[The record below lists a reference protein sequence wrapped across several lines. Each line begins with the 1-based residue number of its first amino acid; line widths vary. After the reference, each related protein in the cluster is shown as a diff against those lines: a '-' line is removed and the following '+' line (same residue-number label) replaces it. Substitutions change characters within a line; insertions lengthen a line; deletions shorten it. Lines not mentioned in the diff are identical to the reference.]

1 MADFDWSMPLFEFF
15 DLPTWQEISND
26 REIFLTSFY
35 RKFSGHKHLKSLSSR
50 RSRIKIGNE
59 SKIQSFW
66 NSSKL
71 RRKMDNS
78 SRMSIFELKLW
89 YSKARDSRDQLWYLI
104 VLSVIL
110 RRLNQIQNALPMF
123 DFCFHSK
130 YCIQQNKLFSTQIT
144 KNMPKN
150 NPFRKH
156 IHRTFET
163 FLIEKSIFTKIHSI
177 FDGPK

>member
-15 DLPTWQEISND
+15 DSPTWQEISND

-35 RKFSGHKHLKSLSSR
+35 RKFTGHKHLKSLSSR
-50 RSRIKIGNE
+50 TSRIKIGNN
-59 SKIQSFW
+59 SKIPSFW

-71 RRKMDNS
+71 HIFIGKWIIFPEWTVRIKM
-78 SRMSIFELKLW
+78 L
-89 YSKARDSRDQLWYLI
+89 YSLTRDLLRYLI

-130 YCIQQNKLFSTQIT
+130 YCIRQNKFFSTQITT

-150 NPFRKH
+150 NHFRKH
-156 IHRTFET
+156 NFTEFGSK
-163 FLIEKSIFTKIHSI
+163 KSIFAKIHSI

>member
-15 DLPTWQEISND
+15 DSPTWQEISND

-50 RSRIKIGNE
+50 KSRIEIGNN
-59 SKIQSFW
+59 SKSPSFC
-66 NSSKL
+66 NSTKLDIFIEKLIIFPEWTFSKWKYTL
-71 RRKMDNS
+71 
-78 SRMSIFELKLW
+78 
-89 YSKARDSRDQLWYLI
+89 ARDSRDLLWYLI

-130 YCIQQNKLFSTQIT
+130 YCIQQNKLFSTQILP

-150 NPFRKH
+150 YRLSK
-156 IHRTFET
+156 T
-163 FLIEKSIFTKIHSI
+163 
-177 FDGPK
+177 

>member
-1 MADFDWSMPLFEFF
+1 MPRLKSGNQKWPILIGQCRF
-15 DLPTWQEISND
+15 LNSLIRRHRQEISND

-71 RRKMDNS
+71 RIFISNLVEKMDNS

-123 DFCFHSK
+123 HFCFHSK
-130 YCIQQNKLFSTQIT
+130 YCIQQNKLFSTQNT

-150 NPFRKH
+150 NHFRKH
-156 IHRTFET
+156 IHRF
-163 FLIEKSIFTKIHSI
+163 FKS
-177 FDGPK
+177 